1 MRGFSAIL
9 AAIAGA
15 AVILPQS
22 ALACQP
28 AIPPPLPPPHYG
40 ETSEEYDARLKTEA
54 RLRSERLEAEARA
67 VRLEW
72 ESSLWASSE
81 RIVLVEVLEAPRIV
95 KERETHRRMEIVL
108 RTLASAR
115 GDKAPERLKLRYDR
129 QFSIC
134 GYYGSDYFTEAKPG
148 DLMALFATG
157 DKLNGETVSDAIGAA
172 KATHP
177 ETLALLGQAHRAQ

>member
-15 AVILPQS
+15 AVVLPQP

-28 AIPPPLPPPHYG
+28 ATPPPLPPPNYG
-40 ETSEEYDARLKTEA
+40 ETPEEYDARLKTEA

-67 VRLEW
+67 ARLER
-72 ESSLWASSE
+72 ETSLWASSE
-81 RIVLVEVLEAPRIV
+81 RIFLVEVLEAPRIV
-95 KERETHRRMEIVL
+95 KERPTHRRMEIIL

-134 GYYGSDYFTEAKPG
+134 GYYGSDYFTSAKAG
-148 DLMALFATG
+148 DLMALFAAG
-157 DKLNGETVSDAIGAA
+157 GKLSGATINDAISATT
-172 KATHP
+172 ATHP
-177 ETLALLGQAHRAQ
+177 ETLGLLEQARRAP